1 MRRAK
6 GRRRG
11 AFFSTALLPLLLL
24 AAALALAAP
33 RRSGGGSGGAVGT
46 GTSSGAACVL
56 TELGEEAV
64 HAGDLILVNNW
75 TPYRFPEEQ
84 ELARIFDSKTAS
96 YYVRDR
102 EVYLAPRALT
112 ALNVMMDD
120 FQAQGGS
127 RTVNVV
133 AGHRTAE
140 FQQHLFDQSAE
151 RSGREHAEKF
161 VAQPGGSEHHTAL
174 AVDLSLLFEDGTSGE
189 YQGTGEYAWINEN
202 CQYYG
207 WVVRYDSAK
216 EPLTG
221 IGDEPWHFRYVGVP
235 HAVAMTETGLCLE
248 EYIDYLREFSYDGR
262 RLTVDCGGEKYEIWY
277 CPGTAAYLPAD
288 GEYTVSGN
296 NVDGLIVTC
305 KIKE

>member
-11 AFFSTALLPLLLL
+11 AFFSMALLPLLLL

-33 RRSGGGSGGAVGT
+33 RRSGGGSGGTVGT

-64 HAGDLILVNNW
+64 HTGDLILVNNW

-84 ELARIFDSKTAS
+84 ELACIFDNKTSS

-112 ALNVMMDD
+112 ALNAMMDD
-120 FQAQGGS
+120 FRAQGGS

-151 RSGREHAEKF
+151 RNGREHAEKF

-189 YQGTGEYAWINEN
+189 YLGTGE
-202 CQYYG
+202 
-207 WVVRYDSAK
+207 
-216 EPLTG
+216 
-221 IGDEPWHFRYVGVP
+221 
-235 HAVAMTETGLCLE
+235 
-248 EYIDYLREFSYDGR
+248 
-262 RLTVDCGGEKYEIWY
+262 
-277 CPGTAAYLPAD
+277 
-288 GEYTVSGN
+288 
-296 NVDGLIVTC
+296 
-305 KIKE
+305 

>member
-84 ELARIFDSKTAS
+84 ELACIFDSKTAS

-112 ALNVMMDD
+112 ALNAMMDD

-140 FQQHLFDQSAE
+140 FQQHLFDQDRKS
-151 RSGREHAEKF
+151 
-161 VAQPGGSEHHTAL
+161 
-174 AVDLSLLFEDGTSGE
+174 
-189 YQGTGEYAWINEN
+189 
-202 CQYYG
+202 
-207 WVVRYDSAK
+207 VV
-216 EPLTG
+216 
-221 IGDEPWHFRYVGVP
+221 
-235 HAVAMTETGLCLE
+235 
-248 EYIDYLREFSYDGR
+248 
-262 RLTVDCGGEKYEIWY
+262 
-277 CPGTAAYLPAD
+277 
-288 GEYTVSGN
+288 
-296 NVDGLIVTC
+296 
-305 KIKE
+305 